1 MPTNYF
7 SIREEIVNAVTH
19 GVGACL
25 SVAALVV
32 LVVTGALHGT
42 AWHVVSYAIFGA
54 CMVILY
60 TSSTIYHGLTN
71 LKAKVLFQKF
81 DHISIFLVIAGSY
94 TPFCLVTLRGWIGWT
109 LFGVIWGCAVAGIVF
124 KSFYIGKW
132 ELLSTLLYILMG
144 WMCLIA
150 IKPLYDLLPQQA
162 FLLLIGG
169 GIAYTIGAVF
179 FTLDRIPYFHGI
191 WHLFTIAGSTSHF
204 FAVLC
209 LTNG

>member
-7 SIREEIVNAVTH
+7 SIKEEIVNAITH
-19 GVGACL
+19 GIGACL
-25 SVAALVV
+25 SAAALVV
-32 LVVTGALHGT
+32 LVVAGALHGT

-71 LKAKVLFQKF
+71 LKAKGLFQKF

-94 TPFCLVTLRGWIGWT
+94 TPFCLITLRGWIGWT
-109 LFGVIWGCAVAGIVF
+109 LFGIIWGCAAVGIVF
-124 KSFYIGKW
+124 KSFHIGKL
-132 ELLSTLLYILMG
+132 ELLSTVMYILMG
-144 WMCLIA
+144 WMCVIA

-162 FLLLIGG
+162 FYLLIAGG
-169 GIAYTIGAVF
+169 VAYTIGAVF

-191 WHLFTIAGSTSHF
+191 WHLFTLAGSTSHF
-204 FAVLC
+204 FAVLG
-209 LTNG
+209 LL

>member
-162 FLLLIGG
+162 FRLLIGG